1 MRIPKWRVRSALLRS
16 GGWSVCLVAML
27 AVGCAGPRYSRVAKS
42 DVGLPTTVSAASIF
56 AEPIG
61 NLELE
66 IEQLSRAKTAPAL
79 LRRAFLELRNGHP
92 QASIDATAEV
102 LYGPNP
108 PSANEESF
116 ARYLRAEAYTQ
127 KGTPEL
133 GVFDRDRARLLA
145 LDPELRRRLP
155 EPAPEA
161 APIEGPQDSG
171 VAVKILAR
179 SSWGAK
185 AADRKNLEP
194 MVRPTRVTIHHSAM
208 YFRDTR
214 PASCK
219 AQLQMIQH
227 EHMGNRGYGD
237 IGYHYIID
245 PSGRIWEG
253 REMRW
258 QGAHAS
264 GDNNIANIGVCLLGN
279 FMHGR
284 TGQGPTPAQVTSMQ
298 QLVVS
303 MMKRYNFGADAIHCH
318 SDFKATECPGP
329 LLEAVV
335 TQLARDLQ
343 KRGNSPVA
351 AASRITP

>member
-1 MRIPKWRVRSALLRS
+1 MRIPKWRVRSALTCCPV
-16 GGWSVCLVAML
+16 GSVFLLALL
-27 AVGCAGPRYSRVAKS
+27 AVGCAGPRYSRANRS
-42 DVGLPTTVSAASIF
+42 DAGLPTSVSSAAIF

-61 NLELE
+61 SLEGEL
-66 IEQLSRAKTAPAL
+66 EQLSRAKTTPAL

-92 QASIDATAEV
+92 QACIDATAEV
-102 LYGPNP
+102 LYGPTP

-116 ARYLRAEAYTQ
+116 ARYLRAEAYNQ

-133 GVFDRDRARLLA
+133 GIFDRDRARLLA

-155 EPAPEA
+155 EPVA
-161 APIEGPQDSG
+161 APAEAPHGAPS
-171 VAVKILAR
+171 AVKILAR
-179 SSWGAK
+179 SAWDAK
-185 AADRKNLEP
+185 AADRSNLEP
-194 MVRPTRVTIHHSAM
+194 MVRPSRLTIHHSAM

-219 AQLQMIQH
+219 AQLQMIQR

-237 IGYHYIID
+237 IGYHYLID
-245 PSGRIWEG
+245 PSGRVWEG

-279 FMHGR
+279 FMRGR
-284 TGQGPTPAQVTSMQ
+284 SGQGPTPAQVTSMQ

-303 MMKRYNFGADAIHCH
+303 LMARYRFGADAIHCH

-329 LLEAVV
+329 LLESVV

-343 KRGNSPVA
+343 KRGNAPVA
-351 AASRITP
+351 TNARIAP

>member
-1 MRIPKWRVRSALLRS
+1 
-16 GGWSVCLVAML
+16 
-27 AVGCAGPRYSRVAKS
+27 
-42 DVGLPTTVSAASIF
+42 
-56 AEPIG
+56 
-61 NLELE
+61 
-66 IEQLSRAKTAPAL
+66 
-79 LRRAFLELRNGHP
+79 
-92 QASIDATAEV
+92 ATAEV
-102 LYGPNP
+102 LYGPTP

-116 ARYLRAEAYTQ
+116 ARYLRAEAYNQ

-133 GVFDRDRARLLA
+133 GIFDRDRARLLA

-155 EPAPEA
+155 EPVA
-161 APIEGPQDSG
+161 APAEAPHGAPS
-171 VAVKILAR
+171 AVKILAR
-179 SSWGAK
+179 SAWDAK
-185 AADRKNLEP
+185 AADRSNLEP
-194 MVRPTRVTIHHSAM
+194 MVRPSRLTIHHSAM

-219 AQLQMIQH
+219 AQLQMIQR

-237 IGYHYIID
+237 IGYHYLID
-245 PSGRIWEG
+245 PSGRVWEG

-279 FMHGR
+279 FMRGR
-284 TGQGPTPAQVTSMQ
+284 SGQGPTPAQVTSMQ

-303 MMKRYNFGADAIHCH
+303 LMARYRFGADAIHCH

-329 LLEAVV
+329 LLESVV

-343 KRGNSPVA
+343 KRGNAPVA
-351 AASRITP
+351 TNARIAP